1 MMEEHIREFLA
12 IEGVREF
19 YCDKI
24 GYETGYTG
32 LALRPGYQTWC
43 LGIIEGTVPL
53 EGDITEE
60 FRDYLIEEC
69 KKATEVGT
77 HTNSFINVYD
87 SRRHPAFINGAV
99 ELTEGRHA
107 DIVLCIRQGGRV

>member
-60 FRDYLIEEC
+60 LPYAVAPQQACLFFLLLTGTAAVSVLISFGKVFRREILVY
-69 KKATEVGT
+69 AGT
-77 HTNSFINVYD
+77 KNTGNS
-87 SRRHPAFINGAV
+87 R
-99 ELTEGRHA
+99 
-107 DIVLCIRQGGRV
+107 